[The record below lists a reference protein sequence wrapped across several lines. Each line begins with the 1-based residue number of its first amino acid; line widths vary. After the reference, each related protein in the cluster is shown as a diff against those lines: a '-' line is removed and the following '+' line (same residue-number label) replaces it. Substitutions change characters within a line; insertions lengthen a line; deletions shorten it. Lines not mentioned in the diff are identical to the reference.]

1 MYKAIA
7 LIVCILTLN
16 TSLTALNFKFNHYGD
31 FWTTI
36 SVVKSKSDNSY
47 YAFASKYKAGGDLP
61 LLCRLNINGKLDT
74 LSRPMD
80 LQAFFIDYSTNLI
93 EWNNGFVFPET
104 YMYTLPGK
112 VNNKGLF
119 YYKNG
124 QITDLAVYLSSLDSI
139 IEFSKMCIDSNNN
152 LIVMS
157 TTQKIIKKT
166 QTGGTPI
173 VQVDT
178 YYKIHKLSPS
188 FQASIIL
195 EGETTTYSRKYGRF
209 TDIVCDKYGNIWTA
223 IEQRNKSKGL
233 IKIDTSNNQTFYHI
247 SSEDNAND
255 LVPNNLQV
263 IGDSIF
269 ISVSPL
275 FNNSYFSSYSFFDIV
290 NEKCHYNNDIF
301 KNDPSYIDLKY
312 NPRLVTEKYSK
323 NGTEVVTTTDDG
335 IYFKIK
341 GDKEFRYLN
350 LYDLN
355 IDKSNKEFT
364 SYIVNSVK
372 YVDILDDRLIVIT
385 QPGIFEFTFADLIA
399 SSVENSQNTKL
410 EYKLLHNKVLFENK
424 TIASSY
430 IISDEV
436 GRQVKQGNFIDEIV
450 FDDLVQGVYFILLDN
465 KQLIKVIK

>member
-1 MYKAIA
+1 MA

-16 TSLTALNFKFNHYGD
+16 TSLSALNFKFNHYGD

-36 SVVKSKSDNSY
+36 SVLKSKSDNSY

-61 LLCRLNINGKLDT
+61 LLCKVNISGKLDT
-74 LSRPMD
+74 LARTMD

-157 TTQKIIKKT
+157 TTQKIINKT

-173 VQVDT
+173 VQVDS
-178 YYKIHKLSPS
+178 YYKIHKLSPT
-188 FQASIIL
+188 FQPSIIL

-209 TDIVCDKYGNIWTA
+209 TDVVCDKYGNIWTA
-223 IEQRNKSKGL
+223 MHQRDKGTGL
-233 IKIDTSNNQTFYHI
+233 IKIDTVNKVSYFHI
-247 SSEDNAND
+247 STE
-255 LVPNNLQV
+255 NNLTGLMPNSLQA
-263 IGDSIF
+263 IEDSLYV
-269 ISVSPL
+269 SVYVMDAKSK
-275 FNNSYFSSYSFFDIV
+275 FNSYSVFNIA
-290 NEKCHYNNDIF
+290 NEKWSYNNDVF
-301 KNDPSYIDLKY
+301 KNDPSVIDLIY
-312 NPRLVTEKYSK
+312 NSRIVTKKYSY

-372 YVDILDDRLIVIT
+372 YVDILDERLIVLT

-399 SSVENSQNTKL
+399 SSVENTENINYN
-410 EYKLLHNKVLFENK
+410 YKLLQNKVHFENK

-430 IISDEV
+430 LISDEV
-436 GRQVKQGNFIDEIV
+436 GRQVKQGNFVDVIS
-450 FDDLVQGVYFILLDN
+450 FDDFAQGVYFILLDN
-465 KQLIKVIK
+465 KQLIKIIK